1 MPVVHHRSTSETLD
15 ASVRFKQVCL

>member
-1 MPVVHHRSTSETLD
+1 MPVVHHRSTSDMLD